1 MRFDGVGKSHLILRL
16 VQILICLFLVMVF
29 FNLGQY
35 IQIPVIYKAVA
46 EKDPG
51 KPVLIL
57 SLEKPQFSIGEPIR
71 YRDVILNDG
80 NTNITFPVLMGD
92 SELGFAPFFMTRVI
106 LTNEKGE
113 NLPYDLPPGFVDF
126 LQPGVGF
133 VTVKP
138 HEAVPCY
145 AGSGDLLRYVFTESR
160 PLMLGNYSNAL
171 KNPGVYYLQTIF
183 IYPRVSDRVR
193 ILQGNGVSYLS
204 PPVQNVWKGE
214 LHSNKVK
221 FEIKP

>member
-1 MRFDGVGKSHLILRL
+1 MVL
-16 VQILICLFLVMVF
+16 VFY
-29 FNLGQY
+29 NLGQY
-35 IQIPVIYKAVA
+35 IQIPVIYKAVS

-71 YRDVILNDG
+71 CKNIILNDG
-80 NTNITFPVLMGD
+80 NTNIIFPVLLSDREFGYVPYF
-92 SELGFAPFFMTRVI
+92 LTTVI

-113 NLPYDLPPGFVDF
+113 NLPYDYPPGFVEF
-126 LQPGVGF
+126 INPGVGI
-133 VTVKP
+133 VTLEP
-138 HEAVPCY
+138 HEAVPCFDC
-145 AGSGDLLRYVFTESR
+145 GDNLLEYVFTESS

-171 KNPGVYYLQTIF
+171 KNPGSYYLQTIL
-183 IYPRVSDRVR
+183 IYPRVSDHVR